1 MIMTVYKV
9 LRRREFISFLASAR
23 TCGSMADERDG
34 FIHLSTAS
42 QLSGTLDK
50 HFRGE
55 GELSVLSFESRDL
68 GRNLRWERSRNDG
81 LFPHY
86 YGELEAELIQSWYPV
101 RQVASQHVLPA
112 GLN

>member
-1 MIMTVYKV
+1 MTVYKI
-9 LRRREFISFLASAR
+9 LRRKELISFLVSAR
-23 TCGSMADERDG
+23 TRGSTADERDG

-42 QLSGTLDK
+42 QLPGTLDK
-50 HFRGE
+50 HFSGDID
-55 GELSVLSFESRDL
+55 LTILSFESRDL
-68 GRNLRWERSRNDG
+68 GHNLRWEHSRNGG

-101 RQVASQHVLPA
+101 RRVSDRHVLPS

>member
-1 MIMTVYKV
+1 MTVYKV
-9 LRRREFISFLASAR
+9 LRRKEFISFLASAR
-23 TCGSMADERDG
+23 TCGSLADERDG

-42 QLSGTLDK
+42 QLAGTLDK

-55 GELSVLSFESRDL
+55 RDLSVFSFESRDL
-68 GRNLRWERSRNDG
+68 GRNLRWEHSRNG
-81 LFPHY
+81 RSFPHY

-101 RQVASQHVLPA
+101 RCVSGRHVLPA